1 MQREDVRVWIQ
12 ASQRLYLSQVVH
24 LLDTIVQVR
33 MNDQFSIWVNFKV
46 RVIKSLFIIH
56 DHKLQTHK

>member
-1 MQREDVRVWIQ
+1 MWIQ